1 MVPPR
6 GTKLD
11 GENILPILIGEQAHR
26 ERQFCWRVRPPG
38 EMYGQ
43 RAIRRGHWKFLW
55 DRGTE
60 FLFDLSTDP
69 GERRNLAFRDPERVS
84 ELKKAL
90 AVWERQM
97 PLVEL
102 RELRV
107 EVGSGQLAG
116 SRQ

>member
-1 MVPPR
+1 
-6 GTKLD
+6 
-11 GENILPILIGEQAHR
+11 
-26 ERQFCWRVRPPG
+26 
-38 EMYGQ
+38 MYGQ

-102 RELRV
+102 R
-107 EVGSGQLAG
+107 
-116 SRQ
+116 